1 CGGVAGRAVDQG
13 RGGDQRG
20 QQQRRGGPEGGGGGG
35 RRRQQ
40 AVAREPVAVHHP
52 FGLLVGLVGA
62 DREQAGGHRRQRG
75 PEEEGEA
82 QPAVPDGIADL
93 GGGGE
98 GRDRQKRGQ
107 HQGRHGGGPQRKAV
121 AEPGQ
126 RHGGQQDVRGV
137 VPRPLAGRPG
147 GARGGHSPCPAAVC
161 TVGEYVALGRG
172 AVHRISGRP

>member
-1 CGGVAGRAVDQG
+1 TEEQSRHAGAGRAGHPPRLRGHQAQHQGRQGGQDRQQRSREYCGGVAGRAVDQG

-98 GRDRQKRGQ
+98 GRDRQKRG
-107 HQGRHGGGPQRKAV
+107 
-121 AEPGQ
+121 
-126 RHGGQQDVRGV
+126 
-137 VPRPLAGRPG
+137 
-147 GARGGHSPCPAAVC
+147 
-161 TVGEYVALGRG
+161 
-172 AVHRISGRP
+172 